1 MKTRSRKMSL
11 PMARMLINARD
22 GMQYPDTLHNK
33 KQIAKALDGQI
44 AALVKGRYGSNQKKK
59 SSK

>member
-1 MKTRSRKMSL
+1 MSL